1 MYSSVTVTQI
11 INGNHHNRALA
22 AHQITLQVLFDRWF
36 DAFLED
42 HPAVRDHLQ
51 LAAKEM
57 IDACRTVEGIHKAH
71 LPLLMK
77 LESVNLEKTLQDH
90 DDSNIQDPMY
100 VWARMDMN
108 QVMALLQFQ
117 QATLEGNW
125 LLYLS
130 ALEKLC
136 VYLQQARLRTKYT

>member
-1 MYSSVTVTQI
+1 MSRKDSTIKGSGLDEAWQEADIYSSVNVTQI

-57 IDACRTVEGIHKAH
+57 IDACWTVEGIHKAH
-71 LPLLMK
+71 QALLMK
-77 LESVNLEKTLQDH
+77 LEYY
-90 DDSNIQDPMY
+90 DDSNNQDPMY
-100 VWARMDMN
+100 VWARMYMN
-108 QVMALLQFQ
+108 QVTALLQF
-117 QATLEGNW
+117 
-125 LLYLS
+125 
-130 ALEKLC
+130 
-136 VYLQQARLRTKYT
+136 